1 MFKQMS
7 FAISRKH
14 SDTTVRPNKIKKRN
28 VSCAIS
34 HRAPRVTAD
43 LHGLASKSFLHV
55 LFKVSLEGDIWFHI
69 NTLSNKTICEH
80 EPRCLSL
87 SPRAC
92 TPQPPPSRA
101 SSLSQVIAA
110 LWRCQES
117 GNVPHQRKNLHFA
130 AWSFMATVLV
140 NFLFV
145 KSGSDVTSSTLPR
158 HR

>member
-92 TPQPPPSRA
+92 TPPTPSFSCQLSLPGNCSTLALSGKPQRA
-101 SSLSQVIAA
+101 SSEEEFAFRGVIVY
-110 LWRCQES
+110 
-117 GNVPHQRKNLHFA
+117 GNGP
-130 AWSFMATVLV
+130 
-140 NFLFV
+140 
-145 KSGSDVTSSTLPR
+145 GELPLC
-158 HR
+158 